1 MHERKVVKKLHQ
13 TPQGVTIMHTYN
25 TYEKAPRQ
33 SPRYTGLFAIICLFA
48 SMLLAWA
55 VMRTSLV
62 KTGLEMM
69 SSQPLTTGMN
79 SNASVNSAAKP

>member
-1 MHERKVVKKLHQ
+1 
-13 TPQGVTIMHTYN
+13 MHTYN

-33 SPRYTGLFAIICLFA
+33 RPRHTGLFAIICLFA

-69 SSQPLTTGMN
+69 SSRPVTTGIN
-79 SNASVNSAAKP
+79 SIASVNSAAKP

>member
-1 MHERKVVKKLHQ
+1 
-13 TPQGVTIMHTYN
+13 MHTYN

-62 KTGLEMM
+62 KTGVCTENLIRVDNVTE
-69 SSQPLTTGMN
+69 PLKL
-79 SNASVNSAAKP
+79 S

>member
-1 MHERKVVKKLHQ
+1 
-13 TPQGVTIMHTYN
+13 MHTYN

-62 KTGLEMM
+62 KTGLEMT
-69 SSQPLTTGMN
+69 SSPPVTTGMALNVSAN
-79 SNASVNSAAKP
+79 SVARP

>member
-1 MHERKVVKKLHQ
+1 
-13 TPQGVTIMHTYN
+13 MHTYN

-33 SPRYTGLFAIICLFA
+33 SLRYTGLFAIICLFA

-69 SSQPLTTGMN
+69 GSSSVTTGMRCK
-79 SNASVNSAAKP
+79 SALATHGYPQTMRAVYLV

>member
-1 MHERKVVKKLHQ
+1 
-13 TPQGVTIMHTYN
+13 MHTYN
-25 TYEKAPRQ
+25 TYQKAPRQ

-48 SMLLAWA
+48 LMLLAWA

-69 SSQPLTTGMN
+69 SSPAVATGLATNVSAN
-79 SNASVNSAAKP
+79 SVERP